1 MYLAKAHSVQNV
13 KLGFVLSTRR
23 TKQSW
28 SSSSLHA
35 MGDGNLIFQAV
46 LGDSLTT
53 PWGLH
58 SDAPSVG
65 IPRARKYT
73 RAVP

>member
-1 MYLAKAHSVQNV
+1 MYLAKAHYVQNV
-13 KLGFVLSTRR
+13 KLCAVYKKNKTVLIF
-23 TKQSW
+23 KQLSCY
-28 SSSSLHA
+28 
-35 MGDGNLIFQAV
+35 GNLIFQAV